1 MGMKPHCITASKEV
15 ATVLNKSG
23 HCISYNDIRLLED
36 HWANL
41 SSTQKE
47 IFDGFIKGQ
56 PTHFSLDNNDAC
68 QETMAGLGT
77 THHTNSPIFQPLTT
91 GKKSCKKK
99 ITVSSLKTLIRA
111 CSMMTGDIR
120 HVVVVSFLTK
130 LNTLLTFPLLLFSL
144 MKQNRG

>member
-1 MGMKPHCITASKEV
+1 MKPHCITASREV
-15 ATVLNKSG
+15 ATILNKSG
-23 HCISYNDIRLLED
+23 HCISCNDIRLLEN
-36 HWANL
+36 HLANL
-41 SSTQKE
+41 SSTKKE
-47 IFDGFIKGQ
+47 IFNGLIKGQ

-68 QETMAGLGT
+68 QEIMAGLGT
-77 THHTNSPIFQPLTT
+77 THHTNSPIFQPLTS

-120 HVVVVSFLTK
+120 RVVVVPFLIK

-144 MKQNRG
+144 MKQNRD